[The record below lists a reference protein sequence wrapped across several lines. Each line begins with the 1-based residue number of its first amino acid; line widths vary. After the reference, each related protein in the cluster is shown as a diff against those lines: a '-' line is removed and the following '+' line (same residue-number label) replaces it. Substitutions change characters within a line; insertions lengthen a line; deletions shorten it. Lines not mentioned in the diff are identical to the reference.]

1 MAPFGRVV
9 TLPPSY
15 PDASLKHL
23 FIVDLI
29 DRHMAIDETRV
40 SIGVRAMEPG
50 LIAKI
55 FFIRAGEDTYV
66 DAIDALDARENASW
80 DFIPW
85 NCGCC
90 GGHEENGGRMNPGSD
105 KSLGL
110 WRGCLSTRRSRRLR
124 NILRTG

>member
-1 MAPFGRVV
+1 MHVIREKEMAPFGRVV

-40 SIGVRAMEPG
+40 SIGVRAVEPG
-50 LIAKI
+50 LVAKI

-66 DAIDALDARENASW
+66 EAIDTLDARENASW

-85 NCGCC
+85 CY
-90 GGHEENGGRMNPGSD
+90 EEA
-105 KSLGL
+105 
-110 WRGCLSTRRSRRLR
+110 TRRVKGSR
-124 NILRTG
+124 